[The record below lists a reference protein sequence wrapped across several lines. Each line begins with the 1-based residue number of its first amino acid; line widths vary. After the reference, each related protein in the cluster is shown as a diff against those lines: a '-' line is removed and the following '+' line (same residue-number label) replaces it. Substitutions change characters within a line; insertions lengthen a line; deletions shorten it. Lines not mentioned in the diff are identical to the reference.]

1 MENGRFFQEVLHQV
15 QSPKTPS
22 DFTAWDSARLPKGPD
37 WCWKP
42 KGSSKERLYCIS
54 KHVITEEYVW
64 KFKIWF
70 SWWYI
75 FCAAGM
81 TLSTL
86 TWMTNQTGSLRGT
99 HLVMSQHWKHLL
111 VKWSMS
117 LSLPVNTWMRPT
129 LRTSCF
135 LPHLLVKLNRRWC
148 WRISPRYL
156 VLY

>member
-1 MENGRFFQEVLHQV
+1 MKNGRFFQEVLHQV
-15 QSPKTPS
+15 QSPRTAS

-37 WCWKP
+37 WCWMP
-42 KGSSKERLYCIS
+42 KGSSKDTLLYFKARHHWGIS
-54 KHVITEEYVW
+54 MKV
-64 KFKIWF
+64 
-70 SWWYI
+70 YI

-86 TWMTNQTGSLRGT
+86 TWKTSLNGSLRGT
-99 HLVMSQHWKHLL
+99 HLALSQHWKHLL
-111 VKWSMS
+111 VRWYMS
-117 LSLPVNTWMRPT
+117 LPLPVNTWMRPT